1 MEIKV
6 TICAP
11 EICRALEGLTRALSG
26 QIAPAAGSEPVAD
39 HPVPVT
45 DYTEEPAEA
54 PAEEPKKEEAP
65 AKKPAKKPG
74 RKGKTAVASEPVA
87 VPLAGPA
94 APAEPEKTYS
104 LEEVGRIGAAV
115 VDKVGVAPVM
125 DLVRDKYGV
134 VSIQK
139 LPPEKYGEF
148 VKDLEALS
156 ASHTEA

>member
-26 QIAPAAGSEPVAD
+26 QIAPAAGSEPV
-39 HPVPVT
+39 
-45 DYTEEPAEA
+45 TEYNEEPPAEA
-54 PAEEPKKEEAP
+54 TAEEPKKEEAP

-74 RKGKTAVASEPVA
+74 RKPKTAVASEPVD
-87 VPLAGPA
+87 VPLAT
-94 APAEPEKTYS
+94 PAEPEKTYS

-148 VKDLEALS
+148 VKDLETLS

>member
-1 MEIKV
+1 MEMELKV

-26 QIAPAAGSEPVAD
+26 QITPPAGTEPVSD
-39 HPVPVT
+39 ESDNRPVPVH
-45 DYTEEPAEA
+45 YTEEPAEV
-54 PAEEPKKEEAP
+54 PAEEPKKEEA
-65 AKKPAKKPG
+65 KKTAKKPG
-74 RKGKTAVASEPVA
+74 RKPKTAVASEPVD
-87 VPLAGPA
+87 VPLA

-156 ASHTEA
+156 DSYKEA

>member
-26 QIAPAAGSEPVAD
+26 QIAPREPA
-39 HPVPVT
+39 
-45 DYTEEPAEA
+45 DYTEVPAEAPVEEPAEA

-74 RKGKTAVASEPVA
+74 RKPKTAVASEPVD
-87 VPLAGPA
+87 VPLAT
-94 APAEPEKTYS
+94 PAEPEKVYS

-139 LPPEKYGEF
+139 LPPEKYGDF
-148 VKDLEALS
+148 VRDLEALS

>member
-6 TICAP
+6 TISAP

-26 QIAPAAGSEPVAD
+26 QIAPPAGSEPVSD
-39 HPVPVT
+39 RPVPVT
-45 DYTEEPAEA
+45 EYNEEPPTEA

-74 RKGKTAVASEPVA
+74 RKPKTAVASEPVD
-87 VPLAGPA
+87 VPLAT
-94 APAEPEKTYS
+94 PAEPEKTYS

-139 LPPEKYGEF
+139 LPPEKYGDF

>member
-26 QIAPAAGSEPVAD
+26 QIAPPAGVEPVSD
-39 HPVPVT
+39 RPVPVN
-45 DYTEEPAEA
+45 YNEEPPAED

-74 RKGKTAVASEPVA
+74 RKPKTAVASEPVD
-87 VPLAGPA
+87 VPLA

-139 LPPEKYGEF
+139 LPPEKYGDF

>member
-26 QIAPAAGSEPVAD
+26 QIAPPAGSEPVS
-39 HPVPVT
+39 

-74 RKGKTAVASEPVA
+74 RKPKTAVASEPVD
-87 VPLAGPA
+87 VPLATPV
-94 APAEPEKTYS
+94 EPEKTYS